1 MVFVCDLCN
10 FTAPNNSRY
19 QRHLSTQKHSKNASN
34 HARLMKNVQEVQL
47 EEKNDENM
55 VQNVLASLLEENIDQ
70 VETVQEGIMDEEEEI
85 VQEGIMDEEEEIVQE
100 GIMEEEE
107 TVENEDNGLFIEP
120 IFLDRNILNTVHRM
134 NEPFTTHSSVVYI
147 LALLFRLYNFFV
159 PLPSKREDS
168 IISVQE

>member
-47 EEKNDENM
+47 EEKNDENI
-55 VQNVLASLLEENIDQ
+55 VQNVLASLLEENID
-70 VETVQEGIMDEEEEI
+70 
-85 VQEGIMDEEEEIVQE
+85 EEEIVQE

-107 TVENEDNGLFIEP
+107 TVENEDTGLFVEP

-134 NEPFTTHSSVVYI
+134 NETFTTHSSIVYI

-159 PLPSKREDS
+159 PLPSKREHS

>member
-85 VQEGIMDEEEEIVQE
+85 VQEGIM
-100 GIMEEEE
+100 EEEE